1 MAKKKR
7 RSGGESVAGYFRKI
21 FKENPALLNERS
33 NEALLQRWQ
42 QDHPGQEIT
51 TSVKTGLANLK
62 SVLRSKGRKRG
73 RKAAAEAQD
82 GRQVAAS
89 PARGRSGGLAALE
102 EAIDDCLSLAKAI
115 DKDGLAQV
123 IDSLRRA
130 RNLVVWRIGEPG

>member
-1 MAKKKR
+1 M
-7 RSGGESVAGYFRKI
+7 GYFRRV
-21 FKENPALLNERS
+21 FDENPALLNERS

-73 RKAAAEAQD
+73 RKAAAEATGAQMATASRPRVKA
-82 GRQVAAS
+82 GRLEV
-89 PARGRSGGLAALE
+89 LE
-102 EAIDDCLSLAKAI
+102 EAIDDCLSLAKSI

-123 IDSLRRA
+123 IHSLCRA